1 MLKTIEYSSATKTR
15 GIATTYRAGNGNQ
28 YSTCPSTCE
37 LNPSGTGASV
47 IDDDYFNALL
57 SAVPQGGA
65 AFTYCHFDYVKW
77 SARALPLAPR
87 KTVVNY
93 SAPSLYAAAEAMR
106 QGVAAV
112 VVVAPTYWNNG
123 LIPVKAN
130 LYGGIHEGPRL
141 IQTDAVR
148 VVRCP
153 AEYTDKFS
161 CNDCGG
167 NNKPL
172 CARGDRDYIIAFTA
186 HGTGK
191 KAALDPA
198 QQKGCYAAYHHVA
211 MAWKNTANTIDDGE
225 SDGDKIT
232 RFAASL
238 RAGSVL
244 RHHVAGDVGRAVI
257 A

>member
-15 GIATTYRAGNGNQ
+15 GIATTYRAGKGNQ
-28 YSTCPSTCE
+28 YASCPATCE

-47 IDDDYFNALL
+47 IDDDYFKALL
-57 SAVPQGGA
+57 SAVPKGGA
-65 AFTYCHFDYVKW
+65 AFTYCHFDYVDW
-77 SARALPLAPR
+77 SSRALPLAPN

-106 QGVAAV
+106 DGVAAV
-112 VVVAPTYWNNG
+112 AVVAPEYWQGGNSNN
-123 LIPVKAN
+123 
-130 LYGGIHEGPRL
+130 YGGKSEGPRL
-141 IQTDAVR
+141 IQTDSVK

-153 AEYTDKFS
+153 AEYQEKFS
-161 CNDCGG
+161 CDDGGG

-172 CARGDRDYIIAFTA
+172 CARGDRNYIIAFTA

-191 KAALDPA
+191 KAALDPD

-211 MAWKNTANTIDDGE
+211 MAWKNTANAVDDGE
-225 SDGDKIT
+225 TDGDRIT

-238 RAGSVL
+238 KTGAVL
-244 RHHVAGDVGRAVI
+244 RHHVAGDVGREAP